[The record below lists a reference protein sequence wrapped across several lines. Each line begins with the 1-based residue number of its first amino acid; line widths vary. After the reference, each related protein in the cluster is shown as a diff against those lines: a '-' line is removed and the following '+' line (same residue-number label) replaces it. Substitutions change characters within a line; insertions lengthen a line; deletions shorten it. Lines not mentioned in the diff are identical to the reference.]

1 MILYAIF
8 TKISLVKR
16 LLMITLFIFVCTWI
30 CIARG
35 IRFSAFLTYAMLAFI
50 VLTAIFRI
58 NSIYLLPIATIYAFA
73 AIYAAMQPWSAIENG
88 TTRTFIKRWWKHPRE
103 LFGYYLA
110 DALFFLVPLPVLS
123 WIGGAALRMVGPHIK
138 KRQRAMY
145 DNLKMTMPENA
156 TPQFMQRV
164 WDNWG
169 RAFVEG
175 LKFRTYRQRM
185 EKYVTFRNHP
195 MLHQHQQ
202 FLLAMPHYGYMGI
215 MALAFV
221 NSGKT
226 VAVTYKAAKNP
237 LTDNILLKNYGYGY
251 VRETHFIPV
260 GNAIPM
266 IRAIKDGEILNINS
280 DQRFHGAPYID
291 FMGTPARTSTGIA
304 QLARKFNLPILMGH
318 VERTHGAHHEIVFDE
333 FITVPKTDD
342 ANTDE
347 INGMKMVNDA
357 MERII
362 RKKPDE
368 YLWMHKRW
376 A

>member
-1 MILYAIF
+1 
-8 TKISLVKR
+8 
-16 LLMITLFIFVCTWI
+16 MITLFVFVCTWI

-35 IRFSAFLTYAMLAFI
+35 VKYAAILTWGLMALI
-50 VLTAIFRI
+50 ILTAIFHI
-58 NSIYLLPIATIYAFA
+58 DSIYLLPIATVYAMF
-73 AIYAAMQPWSAIENG
+73 AIYAAMRPWSAIEYG
-88 TTRTFIKRWWKHPRE
+88 SPRTGVKRWWKHPRE
-103 LFGYYLA
+103 LFGYYVISAL
-110 DALFFLVPLPVLS
+110 LFFVPLPALS
-123 WIGGAALRMVGPHIK
+123 WIGGIALQVFGPYVK

-145 DNLKMTMPENA
+145 NNLSKIMPENA
-156 TPQFMQRV
+156 NRQFMQRV
-164 WDNWG
+164 WNNWG

-175 LKFRTYRQRM
+175 LKFRTYRHKM
-185 EKYVTFRNHP
+185 EKYVTFRNHA
-195 MLHQHQQ
+195 LFNQHPQ

-237 LTDNILLKNYGYGY
+237 LADNILLQNYGYGY
-251 VRETHFIPV
+251 VHETHFIPV

-342 ANTDE
+342 ANADE